1 MNLLTRENQP
11 GVNFTNILR
20 TAFMPVAPQSVK
32 KIQLSPWYLFTLL
45 GSTSVKA
52 VHKTL
57 MKLSLDVESM
67 KSLKIKIIKQIC
79 YLFVLDVFPI

>member
-32 KIQLSPWYLFTLL
+32 KIQLNPWYLFMLS
-45 GSTSVKA
+45 GSECVKA
-52 VHKTL
+52 VHRTL
-57 MKLSLDVESM
+57 
-67 KSLKIKIIKQIC
+67 LKIHSS
-79 YLFVLDVFPI
+79 DV